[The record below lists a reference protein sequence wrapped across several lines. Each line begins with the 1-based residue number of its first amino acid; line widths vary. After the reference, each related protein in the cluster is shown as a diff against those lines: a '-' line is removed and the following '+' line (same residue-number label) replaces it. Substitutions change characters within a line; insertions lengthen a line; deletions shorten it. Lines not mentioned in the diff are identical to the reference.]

1 MPEEKVR
8 FLSAVSPKGVVSFP
22 ETIFKYTNSPI
33 IIKDMYGAVSNKILK
48 EIRAFA
54 LNMGFRVLSL
64 KNPFLPQY
72 LEHIVIPE
80 LEFAVVT
87 ENNYIHF
94 NCDSRRVHFERFLH
108 KEKLNIKRIKYNK
121 KAANELLD
129 SAVDT
134 LKLAKKVHDDLE
146 EFYIDSID
154 YKKLDDFADKFI
166 EKI

>member
-1 MPEEKVR
+1 MLEECILNA
-8 FLSAVSPKGVVSFP
+8 FC
-22 ETIFKYTNSPI
+22 
-33 IIKDMYGAVSNKILK
+33 IK
-48 EIRAFA
+48 
-54 LNMGFRVLSL
+54 
-64 KNPFLPQY
+64 
-72 LEHIVIPE
+72 
-80 LEFAVVT
+80 
-87 ENNYIHF
+87 
-94 NCDSRRVHFERFLH
+94 
-108 KEKLNIKRIKYNK
+108 KRLKYNK